1 MKKKKYLFLIFII
14 FLIDQIT
21 KIIISNNINLN
32 GGLIMAYYAPFY
44 RPTYYDPVQ
53 QNPMGQFNQQF
64 QQPVP
69 QQMQPLQTS
78 QQSTN
83 DFLWVLNENEAT
95 SYPVAP
101 NNTVTL
107 WDKNLPTI
115 YIKSVNA
122 QGVPSMRILDFT
134 ERDSTS
140 SKMPSAPSFNSQNNF
155 VTIDRLNA
163 LKCDVEAL
171 RGKLDELN
179 AKPAA
184 KSKKTEVENR
194 E

>member
-1 MKKKKYLFLIFII
+1 
-14 FLIDQIT
+14 
-21 KIIISNNINLN
+21 
-32 GGLIMAYYAPFY
+32 MAYYAPFY
-44 RPTYYDPVQ
+44 RPTYYEPAQ
-53 QNPMGQFNQQF
+53 QNPMGQFNQQY
-64 QQPVP
+64 QQPMSQP
-69 QQMQPLQTS
+69 IQQAPMQTQP
-78 QQSTN
+78 TN

-122 QGVPSMRILDFT
+122 QGVPSMRVLDFV
-134 ERDSTS
+134 ERTS
-140 SKMPSAPSFNSQNNF
+140 ATPTPPVGTAFNSPNNF
-155 VTIDRLNA
+155 ATIEQFNA

-179 AKPAA
+179 AKPTA
-184 KSKKTEVENR
+184 KTKKELVDE
-194 E
+194 

>member
-1 MKKKKYLFLIFII
+1 
-14 FLIDQIT
+14 
-21 KIIISNNINLN
+21 
-32 GGLIMAYYAPFY
+32 MAYYAPFY

-53 QNPMGQFNQQF
+53 QNQMGQFNQQF
-64 QQPVP
+64 QPPMAQP
-69 QQMQPLQTS
+69 MQGQP
-78 QQSTN
+78 TN

-134 ERDSTS
+134 ERTATAP
-140 SKMPSAPSFNSQNNF
+140 KTPYTPSLNYTNNF
-155 VTIDRLNA
+155 VTLDSFNA
-163 LKCDVEAL
+163 LEAKFAAL
-171 RGKLDELN
+171 EGKVDELRPKAS
-179 AKPAA
+179 AKT
-184 KSKKTEVENR
+184 KKVEGENDA
-194 E
+194 

>member
-1 MKKKKYLFLIFII
+1 
-14 FLIDQIT
+14 
-21 KIIISNNINLN
+21 
-32 GGLIMAYYAPFY
+32 MAYYAPFY

-53 QNPMGQFNQQF
+53 QNPMGQFNQQY
-64 QQPVP
+64 Q
-69 QQMQPLQTS
+69 QQMNQPIQQAPMQT
-78 QQSTN
+78 QPTN

-134 ERDSTS
+134 ERAATASKTPST
-140 SKMPSAPSFNSQNNF
+140 ASFNSTNNF
-155 VTIDRLNA
+155 VTLDSFNA
-163 LKCDVEAL
+163 LKGDVEAL
-171 RGKLDELN
+171 RGKLDELSTKTV
-179 AKPAA
+179 AKT
-184 KSKKTEVENR
+184 KKAEVEIDA
-194 E
+194 

>member
-1 MKKKKYLFLIFII
+1 
-14 FLIDQIT
+14 
-21 KIIISNNINLN
+21 
-32 GGLIMAYYAPFY
+32 MAYYAPFY

-64 QQPVP
+64 QPPMAQPM
-69 QQMQPLQTS
+69 QNAQMPMQGQP
-78 QQSTN
+78 TN

-122 QGVPSMRILDFT
+122 QGVPSMRVLDFV
-134 ERDSTS
+134 ERTTTN
-140 SKMPSAPSFNSQNNF
+140 PTHPVGTAFNSTNNF
-155 VTIDRLNA
+155 VTSDQFNA
-163 LKCDVEAL
+163 LKGDVEAM
-171 RGKLDELN
+171 RRKLDELN
-179 AKPAA
+179 TKPTAKT
-184 KSKKTEVENR
+184 KKTEVENDG
-194 E
+194 

>member
-1 MKKKKYLFLIFII
+1 
-14 FLIDQIT
+14 
-21 KIIISNNINLN
+21 
-32 GGLIMAYYAPFY
+32 MAYPYYAPFY
-44 RPTYYDPVQ
+44 RPTYYEQ
-53 QNPMGQFNQQF
+53 GQNLNMGQFNQQY
-64 QQPVP
+64 QQPMP
-69 QQMQPLQTS
+69 QQMQPVQAA
-78 QQSTN
+78 QQPTN

-134 ERDSTS
+134 ERLVNAPKT
-140 SKMPSAPSFNSQNNF
+140 PSAPSFNLPNNF
-155 VTIDRLNA
+155 VTLDSFNA
-163 LKCDVEAL
+163 LKGDVEAL

-179 AKPAA
+179 AKPVA
-184 KSKKTEVENR
+184 KIKKAEVENDG
-194 E
+194 

>member
-1 MKKKKYLFLIFII
+1 
-14 FLIDQIT
+14 
-21 KIIISNNINLN
+21 
-32 GGLIMAYYAPFY
+32 MAYYAPFY

-64 QQPVP
+64 QQPMGQP
-69 QQMQPLQTS
+69 MQSTQMPMQGQP
-78 QQSTN
+78 TN

-134 ERDSTS
+134 ERVQMDPKTPSTAPFDSS
-140 SKMPSAPSFNSQNNF
+140 NNF
-155 VTIDRLNA
+155 VTIDSFNA
-163 LKCDVEAL
+163 LKVDVEAL

-179 AKPAA
+179 AKPVA
-184 KSKKTEVENR
+184 KSKKVEVENDG
-194 E
+194 

>member
-1 MKKKKYLFLIFII
+1 
-14 FLIDQIT
+14 
-21 KIIISNNINLN
+21 
-32 GGLIMAYYAPFY
+32 MAYYAPFY

-53 QNPMGQFNQQF
+53 QNPMGQFNQQY
-64 QQPVP
+64 Q
-69 QQMQPLQTS
+69 QQMNQPMQQAPMQT
-78 QQSTN
+78 QPAN

-122 QGVPSMRILDFT
+122 HGVPSMRILDFT
-134 ERDSTS
+134 ERTAMANKTPSVPS
-140 SKMPSAPSFNSQNNF
+140 SNSPNNF
-155 VTIDRLNA
+155 VTLDSFNA
-163 LKCDVEAL
+163 LKGDVEDL
-171 RGKLDELN
+171 MGKLDELN
-179 AKPAA
+179 AKPVA

>member
-1 MKKKKYLFLIFII
+1 
-14 FLIDQIT
+14 
-21 KIIISNNINLN
+21 
-32 GGLIMAYYAPFY
+32 MAYYAPFY

-64 QQPVP
+64 QQPMAQP
-69 QQMQPLQTS
+69 MQNAQMPMQGQP
-78 QQSTN
+78 TN

-134 ERDSTS
+134 ERTAMAP
-140 SKMPSAPSFNSQNNF
+140 KTPSAPSFNSPNNF
-155 VTIDRLNA
+155 VTIDSFNA
-163 LKCDVEAL
+163 LEAKFVAL
-171 RGKLDELN
+171 EGKVDELRPKAS
-179 AKPAA
+179 AKT
-184 KSKKTEVENR
+184 KKAEVESDG
-194 E
+194 

>member
-1 MKKKKYLFLIFII
+1 
-14 FLIDQIT
+14 
-21 KIIISNNINLN
+21 
-32 GGLIMAYYAPFY
+32 MAYYAPFY
-44 RPTYYDPVQ
+44 RPTYYEPIQ

-64 QQPVP
+64 QQPMTQP
-69 QQMQPLQTS
+69 MQNAQTPM
-78 QQSTN
+78 QGQPTN

-134 ERDSTS
+134 ERTATAP
-140 SKMPSAPSFNSQNNF
+140 KTPSAPSFNSPNNF
-155 VTIDRLNA
+155 VTIDSFNA
-163 LKCDVEAL
+163 LKDDVEAL
-171 RGKLDELN
+171 RDKLGELN
-179 AKPAA
+179 AKPVA
-184 KSKKTEVENR
+184 KSKKTEVENH

>member
-1 MKKKKYLFLIFII
+1 
-14 FLIDQIT
+14 
-21 KIIISNNINLN
+21 
-32 GGLIMAYYAPFY
+32 MAYYAPFY

-64 QQPVP
+64 QQPIVQP
-69 QQMQPLQTS
+69 MQNAQMPMQGQP
-78 QQSTN
+78 TN

-122 QGVPSMRILDFT
+122 QGVPSMRVLDFV
-134 ERDSTS
+134 ERTATRHT
-140 SKMPSAPSFNSQNNF
+140 PTVGTAFNSTNNF
-155 VTIDRLNA
+155 VTLDSFNA

-171 RGKLDELN
+171 RSKLDELN
-179 AKPAA
+179 ANHVA

>member
-1 MKKKKYLFLIFII
+1 
-14 FLIDQIT
+14 
-21 KIIISNNINLN
+21 
-32 GGLIMAYYAPFY
+32 MAYPYYAPFY
-44 RPTYYDPVQ
+44 RPTYYEQGQPP
-53 QNPMGQFNQQF
+53 NMGQFNQQY
-64 QQPVP
+64 QQPMP
-69 QQMQPLQTS
+69 QQMQPVQTT
-78 QQSTN
+78 QLPTN

-134 ERDSTS
+134 ERAATA
-140 SKMPSAPSFNSQNNF
+140 SKTPSAPSFNSPNNF
-155 VTIDRLNA
+155 VTLDSFNA
-163 LKCDVEAL
+163 LKGDVEAL

-179 AKPAA
+179 AKPVA
-184 KSKKTEVENR
+184 KSKKVEVENDG
-194 E
+194 

>member
-1 MKKKKYLFLIFII
+1 MP
-14 FLIDQIT
+14 
-21 KIIISNNINLN
+21 
-32 GGLIMAYYAPFY
+32 YYAPFY

-53 QNPMGQFNQQF
+53 QNQMGQFNQQF
-64 QQPVP
+64 QPP
-69 QQMQPLQTS
+69 MSQQMQQAPMQT
-78 QQSTN
+78 QPTN
-83 DFLWVLNENEAT
+83 DFLWVLGQTEAE

-122 QGVPSMRILDFT
+122 QGIPSMRVLDFV
-134 ERDSTS
+134 ERTATS
-140 SKMPSAPSFNSQNNF
+140 PTTPAGTAFNLPNNF
-155 VTIDRLNA
+155 VTLDSFNA
-163 LKCDVEAL
+163 LKGDVEAL

-179 AKPAA
+179 ANPVA
-184 KSKKTEVENR
+184 KSKKTEAENH

>member
-1 MKKKKYLFLIFII
+1 
-14 FLIDQIT
+14 
-21 KIIISNNINLN
+21 
-32 GGLIMAYYAPFY
+32 MAYYAPFY

-64 QQPVP
+64 QQPM
-69 QQMQPLQTS
+69 QQPMQQAPMQT
-78 QQSTN
+78 QPTN

-134 ERDSTS
+134 ERLVNAHKTTST
-140 SKMPSAPSFNSQNNF
+140 PSFDSHNNF
-155 VTIDRLNA
+155 VTIDIFNA
-163 LKCDVEAL
+163 LKVDVESL
-171 RGKLDELN
+171 RSKLDELN
-179 AKPAA
+179 TKPTA
-184 KSKKTEVENR
+184 KSKKTEAEID

>member
-1 MKKKKYLFLIFII
+1 
-14 FLIDQIT
+14 
-21 KIIISNNINLN
+21 
-32 GGLIMAYYAPFY
+32 MAYYAPFY
-44 RPTYYDPVQ
+44 RPTHYDQIQ
-53 QNPMGQFNQQF
+53 QNPMGQFNQQY
-64 QQPVP
+64 QQPI
-69 QQMQPLQTS
+69 QQAPMQTQH
-78 QQSTN
+78 TN

-122 QGVPSMRILDFT
+122 QGVPSMRVLDFV
-134 ERDSTS
+134 ERTATN
-140 SKMPSAPSFNSQNNF
+140 PTQPVGTAFNSPNNF
-155 VTIDRLNA
+155 VTIDSFNA
-163 LKCDVEAL
+163 LKGDVEAL

-179 AKPAA
+179 AKPVA

>member
-1 MKKKKYLFLIFII
+1 
-14 FLIDQIT
+14 
-21 KIIISNNINLN
+21 
-32 GGLIMAYYAPFY
+32 MAYYAPFY

-53 QNPMGQFNQQF
+53 QNPMGQFNQQY
-64 QQPVP
+64 QQPIAQP
-69 QQMQPLQTS
+69 MQQAPMQTQP
-78 QQSTN
+78 TN

-134 ERDSTS
+134 ERTSTAN
-140 SKMPSAPSFNSQNNF
+140 KTPSVPSFASQNNF
-155 VTIDRLNA
+155 VTIDSFNA
-163 LKCDVEAL
+163 LEAKFAAL
-171 RGKLDELN
+171 ECKVDELRPKAS
-179 AKPAA
+179 AKA
-184 KSKKTEVENR
+184 KKVEVENDG
-194 E
+194 

>member
-1 MKKKKYLFLIFII
+1 
-14 FLIDQIT
+14 
-21 KIIISNNINLN
+21 
-32 GGLIMAYYAPFY
+32 MAYYAPFY
-44 RPTYYDPVQ
+44 RPTYYDQIQ
-53 QNPMGQFNQQF
+53 QNPIGQFNQQF
-64 QQPVP
+64 QQPMAQP
-69 QQMQPLQTS
+69 MQNAQMPIQGQP
-78 QQSTN
+78 TN

-134 ERDSTS
+134 ERASTANRT
-140 SKMPSAPSFNSQNNF
+140 PSAPSFNYNDNF
-155 VTIDRLNA
+155 VTLDSFNA
-163 LKCDVEAL
+163 LKGDVEAL
-171 RGKLDELN
+171 RGKLDEMN
-179 AKPAA
+179 AKPVA
-184 KSKKTEVENR
+184 KSKKTEAENH

>member
-1 MKKKKYLFLIFII
+1 
-14 FLIDQIT
+14 
-21 KIIISNNINLN
+21 
-32 GGLIMAYYAPFY
+32 MAYYAPFY

-53 QNPMGQFNQQF
+53 QSQMGQFNQQF
-64 QQPVP
+64 QQPMVQP
-69 QQMQPLQTS
+69 TQNAQMTMQGHP
-78 QQSTN
+78 TN

-134 ERDSTS
+134 ERLANAPKT
-140 SKMPSAPSFNSQNNF
+140 PSAPSFNSPNNF
-155 VTIDRLNA
+155 VTIDSFNA
-163 LKCDVEAL
+163 LEAKFSAL
-171 RGKLDELN
+171 ESKVDEMN
-179 AKPAA
+179 AKPVT
-184 KSKKTEVENR
+184 KSKKTEVENH

>member
-1 MKKKKYLFLIFII
+1 
-14 FLIDQIT
+14 
-21 KIIISNNINLN
+21 
-32 GGLIMAYYAPFY
+32 MAYYAPFY

-53 QNPMGQFNQQF
+53 PNPMGQFNQQY
-64 QQPVP
+64 QQPMP
-69 QQMQPLQTS
+69 QQMQPVQTA
-78 QQSTN
+78 QQPTN

-122 QGVPSMRILDFT
+122 QGVPSMRVLDFV
-134 ERDSTS
+134 ERTATN
-140 SKMPSAPSFNSQNNF
+140 PTPPVGTAFNLPNSF
-155 VTIDRLNA
+155 VTLDSFNA
-163 LKCDVEAL
+163 LKGDVEAL
-171 RGKLDELN
+171 KGKLDEL
-179 AKPAA
+179 KP
-184 KSKKTEVENR
+184 KNTPTTKKMEVEND

>member
-1 MKKKKYLFLIFII
+1 
-14 FLIDQIT
+14 
-21 KIIISNNINLN
+21 
-32 GGLIMAYYAPFY
+32 MAYYAPFY
-44 RPTYYDPVQ
+44 RPTYYEPAQ

-64 QQPVP
+64 QPPMAQPM
-69 QQMQPLQTS
+69 QNAQMPMQGQTA
-78 QQSTN
+78 N

-134 ERDSTS
+134 ERSAAAT
-140 SKMPSAPSFNSQNNF
+140 KTPSAPSFNSTNNF
-155 VTIDRLNA
+155 VTIDSFNA
-163 LKCDVEAL
+163 LEAKFAAL
-171 RGKLDELN
+171 EGKVDELRPKSS
-179 AKPAA
+179 AKT
-184 KSKKTEVENR
+184 KKVEVENDA
-194 E
+194 

>member
-1 MKKKKYLFLIFII
+1 
-14 FLIDQIT
+14 
-21 KIIISNNINLN
+21 
-32 GGLIMAYYAPFY
+32 MAYYAPFY

-53 QNPMGQFNQQF
+53 PNPMGQFNQQY
-64 QQPVP
+64 QQPMP
-69 QQMQPLQTS
+69 QQMQPVQTA
-78 QQSTN
+78 QQPTN

-122 QGVPSMRILDFT
+122 QGVPSMRVLDFV
-134 ERDSTS
+134 ERTS
-140 SKMPSAPSFNSQNNF
+140 ASPTTPVGTAFNLPNNF
-155 VTIDRLNA
+155 VTIDSFNA
-163 LKCDVEAL
+163 LKGDVEAL

-179 AKPAA
+179 TKPTA
-184 KSKKTEVENR
+184 KSKKTEVENDG
-194 E
+194 